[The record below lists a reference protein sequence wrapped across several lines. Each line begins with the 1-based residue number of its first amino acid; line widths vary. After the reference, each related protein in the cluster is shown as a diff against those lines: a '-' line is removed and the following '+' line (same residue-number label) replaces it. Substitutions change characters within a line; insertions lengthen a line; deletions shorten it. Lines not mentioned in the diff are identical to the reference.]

1 MTQPEKTRTK
11 IGGGIFIAI
20 GMLAGAVCG
29 IYLEQPSAGMVIGFV
44 SGALVALAIWAIDSK
59 RGQGN

>member
-1 MTQPEKTRTK
+1 MKQPEKTKTT

-29 IYLEQPSAGMVIGFV
+29 IYVGQPSAGMVIGFV
-44 SGALVALAIWAIDSK
+44 SGGLVALAIWAVDSK
-59 RGQGN
+59 RGKRN